1 MPPKAASNRQSA
13 ARRPIQVD
21 SASPTPGPSGTTPSE
36 SSRSSLPAQA
46 TSTAR
51 GGPVQRLQTL
61 KKRAPSRS
69 LVPLNPDGTAPKPTL
84 KFQPKAVARRSKEER
99 EARERLEAERQRER
113 ISEAAAARRTA
124 TRGDRGRGRGRGRGG
139 AFGRITADVG
149 GPLGSGRGSKFKGKY
164 GQFGAKRSGVYGSG
178 GHGGGGDVSSDEG
191 SDYGPRFSIDQINI
205 SSDSES
211 EAIDAGKDKVPAK
224 SPVGGRGLRPIR
236 VERQEH
242 VERIMDI
249 NTDASSSKSAELRRQ
264 AKQKTGND
272 DSLFVESDDEE
283 LVEAEDVEMADSEQ
297 APPIKEEPT
306 DGDTGVADDI
316 PAAGDKATAHA
327 RDTVPGKLKKIR
339 KKVTIKD
346 ARSML
351 QTEEERQEYDR
362 HEEDI
367 EQLKQA
373 LGNIS
378 TADIATGAEAGDENK
393 INAEA
398 IKDER
403 QGRLFLLQFPPMTPN
418 LMTPSA
424 RQDQSDETTTLDGAS
439 TAQAPETIT
448 IKKENGTT
456 AHIPLGGSASL
467 TVPSK
472 SASSIPFISA
482 TNSQLPPGRVGK
494 LKVYRSGRATIDWG
508 GISFELNKGTDVDF
522 LQDAVVASD
531 SKPGE
536 NHGADR
542 KIWAMSQVTGKFV
555 VTPDWDKLLSE

>member
-1 MPPKAASNRQSA
+1 MPPKAASNRQPA

-46 TSTAR
+46 TPTAR

-61 KKRAPSRS
+61 KKRAPSGS

-139 AFGRITADVG
+139 AFGRITAD
-149 GPLGSGRGSKFKGKY
+149 
-164 GQFGAKRSGVYGSG
+164 
-178 GHGGGGDVSSDEG
+178 
-191 SDYGPRFSIDQINI
+191 
-205 SSDSES
+205 
-211 EAIDAGKDKVPAK
+211 
-224 SPVGGRGLRPIR
+224 
-236 VERQEH
+236 
-242 VERIMDI
+242 
-249 NTDASSSKSAELRRQ
+249 
-264 AKQKTGND
+264 KTGND

-283 LVEAEDVEMADSEQ
+283 LVEAEDVEMADSGAGSAYQ
-297 APPIKEEPT
+297 GRTT

-316 PAAGDKATAHA
+316 PAAGDEAAAHA
-327 RDTVPGKLKKIR
+327 RDTVPDKLKKIR

-542 KIWAMSQVTGKFV
+542 KIWAMSQDIFLPYLDPPPEPAPPKQTLAIFIAYTQLCLKMIRPGKFEYAAHDQELNPYSIY
-555 VTPDWDKLLSE
+555 TPWILPMGICIPGTSWWQTMIARSLLILALPSHSLIIQIFWFANVKSSRGS

>member
-1 MPPKAASNRQSA
+1 MPPKAASNRQPA

-46 TSTAR
+46 TPTAR

-61 KKRAPSRS
+61 KKRAPSGS

-84 KFQPKAVARRSKEER
+84 KFQPNDVARRIKEKR
-99 EARERLEAERQRER
+99 EAGERLGGGRQRER
-113 ISEAAAARRTA
+113 ISKAAAESPSTSSGA
-124 TRGDRGRGRGRGRGG
+124 TSRVARGG
-139 AFGRITADVG
+139 RLSNYCDANT
-149 GPLGSGRGSKFKGKY
+149 
-164 GQFGAKRSGVYGSG
+164 QFGASALAFTGQADTAEGQMSRLMK
-178 GHGGGGDVSSDEG
+178 G

-316 PAAGDKATAHA
+316 PAAGDEAAAHA
-327 RDTVPGKLKKIR
+327 RDTVPDKLKKIR

>member
-1 MPPKAASNRQSA
+1 MPPKAASNRQPA

-46 TSTAR
+46 TPTAR

-61 KKRAPSRS
+61 KKRAPSGS

-113 ISEAAAARRTA
+113 ISEAAARKRTA

-139 AFGRITADVG
+139 A
-149 GPLGSGRGSKFKGKY
+149 
-164 GQFGAKRSGVYGSG
+164 RSGVYGP
-178 GHGGGGDVSSDEG
+178 GDTAEGQMSRLMKGATMVRGLVSTRST
-191 SDYGPRFSIDQINI
+191 F
-205 SSDSES
+205 SSDSGERS
-211 EAIDAGKDKVPAK
+211 DRPRKRPRSRRRAQWEVAG
-224 SPVGGRGLRPIR
+224 SRPIR

-316 PAAGDKATAHA
+316 PAAGDEAAAHA
-327 RDTVPGKLKKIR
+327 RDTVPDKLKKIR